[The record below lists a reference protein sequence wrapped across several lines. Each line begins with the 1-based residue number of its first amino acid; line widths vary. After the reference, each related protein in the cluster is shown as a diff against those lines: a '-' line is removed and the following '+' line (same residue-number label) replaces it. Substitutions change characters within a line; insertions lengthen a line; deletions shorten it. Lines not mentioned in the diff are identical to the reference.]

1 MELSL
6 ASKVWIYQSN
16 RAFNDTE
23 TERLHSILSDFTA
36 SWTAHNQALKASYEL
51 RNQRF
56 IILIVDETQAG
67 ASGCSIDKSVHLMK
81 AIEQEFKVDLFDRF
95 QIAWKEGDAI
105 KVSNRA
111 EFEQLIA
118 DKTINKD
125 TIVFNNLVKNL
136 QELNECWETPIQQSW
151 HARVFSL

>member
-1 MELSL
+1 
-6 ASKVWIYQSN
+6 
-16 RAFNDTE
+16 
-23 TERLHSILSDFTA
+23 
-36 SWTAHNQALKASYEL
+36 
-51 RNQRF
+51 
-56 IILIVDETQAG
+56 
-67 ASGCSIDKSVHLMK
+67 MK